1 MARSSTAIH
10 ALTPQQLTAS
20 GSPHQRVYVQA
31 APGSGKTTVS
41 ALRFGLHRFAAPT
54 DRRAVVAVSFTRS
67 ATEELRTRVI
77 RHWGPSSITW
87 PHRIVTLDTLL
98 CDLLFHLLHAGVL
111 RWPGGHTELEVL
123 DTWRTALPTKPSRV
137 RPVLQVDNGQVVVR
151 TVNESQSTSHPS
163 ASDFKRAV
171 CAGRCT
177 HDNVREALQGALKVS
192 SARQAL
198 ASYFESTVRSLTVD
212 EVFDANDLD
221 RDVFTLAT
229 SGCSSLTLVGD
240 PWQALYQFRGARP
253 AAMAAYINE
262 NGFTTHR
269 LDESFRWG
277 SDRQAWLTRQ
287 LRRQMPVT
295 LPAGSAHDAD
305 VVLAHKWKTLWD
317 SDPHVLPLAI
327 KPRVGQVQE
336 AICTLLLNEITQ
348 NALGL
353 QAVFLHDA
361 LVTLDLDKEEL
372 LTTLRTCLQTA
383 VTHLKAGNPPSLV
396 WRSLTDSLADRIPTV
411 AAQQHARKPLSALA
425 RLQLRL
431 EDDQLVPGLTFH
443 QSKGREWNTV
453 AIRLS
458 CADASALA
466 LGLDPSQADH
476 RALYVALTRARLNT
490 LALA

>member
-1 MARSSTAIH
+1 MSKSRTGIH
-10 ALTPQQLTAS
+10 ALTQQQLTAS
-20 GSPHQRVYVQA
+20 GSPHDRVYVEA

-41 ALRFGLHRFAAPT
+41 ALRFGLHRFASPT

-77 RHWGPSSITW
+77 RQWGPSSITW

-98 CDLLFHLLHAGVL
+98 CDLLFHLLREDVL
-111 RWPGGHTELEVL
+111 HWPGGHTKLEVL
-123 DTWRTALPTKPSRV
+123 DTWRAVLPTKPGRI
-137 RPVLQVDNGQVVVR
+137 RPVLQVDNGQVLVR
-151 TVNESQSTSHPS
+151 TVNEPQSTSHPS
-163 ASDFKRAV
+163 ATDFKVAV
-171 CAGRCT
+171 SVGKCT
-177 HDNVREALQGALKVS
+177 HDNVREALQGALTGS
-192 SARQAL
+192 TARQAL
-198 ASYFESTVRSLTVD
+198 TSYFKTTVRSLTVD

-221 RDVFTLAT
+221 RDIFSLAA
-229 SGCSSLTLVGD
+229 SGGSSLTLVGD

-253 AAMAAYINE
+253 AAMTTYISE

-277 SDRQAWLTRQ
+277 SDRQASLTRQ
-287 LRRQMPVT
+287 LRQRIPVT

-327 KPRVGQVQE
+327 KPGVGQVQE
-336 AICTLLLNEITQ
+336 AMCTLLLNEITQ
-348 NALGL
+348 SALGL

-361 LVTLDLDKEEL
+361 LVTLGLEKEEL
-372 LTTLRTCLQTA
+372 ATTLRPCIQEA
-383 VTHLKAGNPPSLV
+383 VTHLKGGIPPSLA
-396 WRSLTDSLADRIPTV
+396 WQSLTGSLTDHIPAV
-411 AAQQHARKPLSALA
+411 AAQPHARKPLRALA

-431 EDDQLVPGLTFH
+431 MDDQLVPGLTCH

-458 CADASALA
+458 EAEASALT
-466 LGLDPSQADH
+466 LGLDPTQADH
-476 RALYVALTRARLNT
+476 RALYVALTRARLDT
-490 LALA
+490 LALT